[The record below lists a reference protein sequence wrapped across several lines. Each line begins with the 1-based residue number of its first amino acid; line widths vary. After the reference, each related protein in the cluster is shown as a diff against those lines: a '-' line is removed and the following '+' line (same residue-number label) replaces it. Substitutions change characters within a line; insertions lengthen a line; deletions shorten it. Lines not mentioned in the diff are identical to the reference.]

1 MRLKIISGLLLA
13 TSFLGAQD
21 VSLPKYKVVKGY
33 PPNEAAA
40 PMNAAADQGYRL
52 LFAARLAVM
61 RLDAA
66 PPDTYRYLPIPDA
79 GGQASLLNALNQHGA
94 LGYGWREESDVL
106 EKAPHPRNYEY
117 KTLEGLAKKSRDRS
131 YQSLLEQGFH
141 VVAERGFGPVF
152 MREVGETHSA
162 EPPNPVRVV
171 DAFRTSNM
179 MKDIA
184 ELAARGYRY
193 RGPEVSRKGGGKAV
207 SMEKCDSACRG
218 PLEYRAFDVNNSR
231 QLEKD
236 LNLLGRDGFHVV
248 PRSLAC
254 SPNLAERPAKHEQSY
269 SYRVIDVAD
278 EKATEQSLN
287 AADRD
292 GFVPLGFAAHVGWN
306 VHVFVV
312 LEKATVSARQ

>member
-1 MRLKIISGLLLA
+1 MRLRIISGLLLA

-21 VSLPKYKVVKGY
+21 VSFPKYKVVKGY
-33 PPNEAAA
+33 PPKEAAA

-79 GGQASLLNALNQHGA
+79 GGQASFLNALNQQGA
-94 LGYGWREESDVL
+94 LGYGWVEGSTML

-117 KTLEGLAKKSRDRS
+117 KTLEGLTPTSRDRS

-141 VVAERGFGPVF
+141 VVVERGFGPVF
-152 MREVGETHSA
+152 IREVGGTRPA
-162 EPPNPVRVV
+162 ESPNSVQVV
-171 DAFRTSNM
+171 DASRTSNL
-179 MKDIA
+179 MKDIS

-193 RGPEVSRKGGGKAV
+193 RGHEVSKKAAGKAV
-207 SMEKCDSACRG
+207 SMEQCGSACGG
-218 PLEYRAFDVNNSR
+218 PLEYRTFNVNNSG

-248 PRSLAC
+248 PRSLGF
-254 SPNLAERPAKHEQSY
+254 PPHLAERPARHEQSY
-269 SYRVIDVAD
+269 SYRVID
-278 EKATEQSLN
+278 ATNQRAIEQSLN
-287 AADRD
+287 AADRE
-292 GFVPLGFAAHVGWN
+292 GFVPLEFAAHVGWN

-312 LEKATVSARQ
+312 LEKAMVSAGP

>member
-61 RLDAA
+61 RLGAA

-79 GGQASLLNALNQHGA
+79 GGQASFLNALNQQGA
-94 LGYGWREESDVL
+94 LGYSWVEESTML

-117 KTLEGLAKKSRDRS
+117 KTLEGLKQKSRDRS

-152 MREVGETHSA
+152 MREVGDTRPA
-162 EPPNPVRVV
+162 ESPNSVRVV
-171 DAFRTSNM
+171 DALRTSNP
-179 MKDIA
+179 MKDIS

-193 RGPEVSRKGGGKAV
+193 RGHEVSKKAAGKAV
-207 SMEKCDSACRG
+207 SMEQCGSACGG
-218 PLEYRAFDVNNSR
+218 PLEYRAFNVNNSG

-248 PRSLAC
+248 PRSLGF
-254 SPNLAERPAKHEQSY
+254 PPYLAERPAKHAQSY
-269 SYRVIDVAD
+269 SYRVIDATD
-278 EKATEQSLN
+278 ERATEQSLN
-287 AADRD
+287 AADRE

-312 LEKATVSARQ
+312 LEKAMVSAGP